1 MSSRTNFKKLELNCF
16 VLALEAQVELK
27 EHAPTVDSMLFLKFL
42 RNKVKYKKSEVN
54 CEKLLQL
61 KSNSSC
67 MLQ

>member
-1 MSSRTNFKKLELNCF
+1 MFY
-16 VLALEAQVELK
+16 VLVLEAQVELK
-27 EHAPTVDSMLFLKFL
+27 EHAPTIDSMLFLKFL
-42 RNKVKYKKSEVN
+42 RNQAKYKKSEVN